1 MYLYHFIKDLELIKQ
16 INDQIIT
23 MEKKYLES
31 NIGVNDEILKT
42 NSKNLEMIKHLKA
55 KVIHLETGKKKRD
68 V

>member
-31 NIGVNDEILKT
+31 NKGVNDEILKT